1 MDPLEAIKATFFQEC
16 DELLAD
22 LESGLLELEGGGGD
36 METVN
41 AVFRAVHSV
50 KGGAGAFGLEPLV
63 RFAHVFETTLD
74 DMRSGKLATEPA
86 ALKVM
91 LRAADILADH
101 VSAARGQGAVDEAG
115 SLRVVAE
122 LKALCGGGVAAEG
135 DSGEELGMVDSEVED
150 DGFAD
155 LDFTP
160 VLVQID
166 APGAG
171 EIEAEAGAEAG
182 VEAASSEPVAPVW
195 RIAFKPSRA
204 MYAKANETALL
215 MRELDRIGACHVT
228 VNADLLPDFDALD
241 PEESY
246 FSWVIEIET
255 DQGEAAIREVFEF
268 VEDDC
273 DISVEARGAWA
284 ESGIPES
291 GAPESGAP
299 EALDVAVA
307 ADVAEPASAH
317 DDGDVFALLERAKQA
332 AAELQPPTPAPAPA
346 AAPPPRPAA
355 APAAQVAAPP
365 AQAAALHPADG
376 GDGKTAAGTTIR
388 VDLERVDRL
397 IDLVGELVI
406 NQAMLTQRVGESGLA
421 RSSTV
426 SVGLEDLE
434 HLTRE
439 IQDSVMAIRAQPV
452 KSVFQRMPRLVREVA
467 AMTGKQ
473 VRLTTEGENTEVDKT
488 VIERLSDPLIHM
500 IRNAIDHGL
509 EKPDVRAAAG
519 KSPEGVV
526 KLCALHRSGRIV
538 IEVSDDGA
546 GINRDRVKQI
556 ALDKGLI
563 AADATLTDE
572 ETDNLIFLPGFST
585 ASVVSD
591 ISGRGVGMD
600 VVRRQVQALGGRISI
615 TSNPGK
621 GSTFSL
627 SLPLTLAVLDGMVV
641 GVSGH
646 TLVTPLTAIIETLQP
661 KTNDVRALGPNGAV
675 LAVRDAYVPLIDVGA
690 VLGYRKGPTDWTTGV
705 VLLVES
711 EVGGRAALLVDA
723 IQGQRQ
729 VVIKSLEANYQRVEG
744 IAAATILGDGRV
756 ALILDVDALIDVRRK
771 DARRSGAAPAARL
784 PLAS

>member
-1 MDPLEAIKATFFQEC
+1 
-16 DELLAD
+16 
-22 LESGLLELEGGGGD
+22 
-36 METVN
+36 
-41 AVFRAVHSV
+41 
-50 KGGAGAFGLEPLV
+50 
-63 RFAHVFETTLD
+63 VFETTLD

-86 ALKVM
+86 AVKVM
-91 LRAADILADH
+91 LRAADVLADH
-101 VSAARGQGAVDEAG
+101 VSAARGQGVVDEAG
-115 SLRVVAE
+115 SLRLVAE
-122 LKALCGGGVAAEG
+122 LKALCGGPAAAGADG
-135 DSGEELGMVDSEVED
+135 DDEVVMVDTEVED
-150 DGFAD
+150 DGFGD
-155 LDFTP
+155 FDFTP
-160 VLVQID
+160 VIVEID
-166 APGAG
+166 AP
-171 EIEAEAGAEAG
+171 AEA
-182 VEAASSEPVAPVW
+182 VAAATPAW
-195 RIAFKPSRA
+195 RIGFKPSRA

-215 MRELDRIGACHVT
+215 LRELDRIGACQVT
-228 VNADLLPDFDALD
+228 LNADDLPDFDALD

-246 FSWVIEIET
+246 FSWIIDIET
-255 DQGEAAIREVFEF
+255 DQGDAAIREVFEF

-273 DISVEARGAWA
+273 EITIEAT
-284 ESGIPES
+284 
-291 GAPESGAP
+291 GAPVSLDDPFASLDTPALAADPEVEP
-299 EALDVAVA
+299 EAAPAAPDDDVM
-307 ADVAEPASAH
+307 
-317 DDGDVFALLERAKQA
+317 ALLERAKLA
-332 AAELQPPTPAPAPA
+332 AAEIQATT
-346 AAPPPRPAA
+346 PAA
-355 APAAQVAAPP
+355 APAAAAPRAAAAP
-365 AQAAALHPADG
+365 APAAALHPADG
-376 GDGKTAAGTTIR
+376 GDAKTAAGTTIR

-509 EKPDVRAAAG
+509 ENPDVRVAAG
-519 KSPEGVV
+519 KPAEGVV

-546 GINRDRVKQI
+546 GINRERVKQI
-556 ALDKGLI
+556 ALNKGLI
-563 AADATLTDE
+563 APDATLTDE

-585 ASVVSD
+585 AATVSD

-661 KTNDVRALGPNGAV
+661 KTNDVRLLGPNGAV
-675 LAVRDAYVPLIDVGA
+675 LAVRDAYVPLVDVGA
-690 VLGYRKGPTDWTTGV
+690 VLGYSKGPTDWTTGV

-771 DARRSGAAPAARL
+771 DARRSAAPPAARL

>member
-36 METVN
+36 IETVN

-86 ALKVM
+86 AVKVM

-101 VSAARGQGAVDEAG
+101 VSAARGQGVVDEAG
-115 SLRVVAE
+115 SLRLVAE
-122 LKALCGGGVAAEG
+122 LKALCGGGAPAPGAA
-135 DSGEELGMVDSEVED
+135 DDDDVVMVDSEVED
-150 DGFAD
+150 DGFGD
-155 LDFTP
+155 FDFTP
-160 VLVQID
+160 VLV
-166 APGAG
+166 
-171 EIEAEAGAEAG
+171 EIEAP
-182 VEAASSEPVAPVW
+182 AATTPTW
-195 RIAFKPSRA
+195 RIGFKPSRA

-215 MRELDRIGACHVT
+215 LRELDRIGVCQVT
-228 VNADLLPDFDALD
+228 LNADGLPDFDALD

-246 FSWVIEIET
+246 FAWDIEVET

-273 DISVEARGAWA
+273 EISVTGGVADAPVEA
-284 ESGIPES
+284 P
-291 GAPESGAP
+291 APSIDLELTTAPSP
-299 EALDVAVA
+299 EAEPEAV
-307 ADVAEPASAH
+307 
-317 DDGDVFALLERAKQA
+317 DGDVMALLERAKAA
-332 AAELQPPTPAPAPA
+332 AAELQPAPSASAAPRAAAAPAPA
-346 AAPPPRPAA
+346 AG
-355 APAAQVAAPP
+355 
-365 AQAAALHPADG
+365 LHPADSA
-376 GDGKTAAGTTIR
+376 DAKAAAGTTIR

-467 AMTGKQ
+467 AMTEKQ

-509 EKPDVRAAAG
+509 EKPHVRLAAG
-519 KSPEGVV
+519 KPAEGVV

-546 GINRDRVKQI
+546 GINRERVKQI

-563 AADATLTDE
+563 APDATLTDE

-585 ASVVSD
+585 AATVSD

-661 KTNDVRALGPNGAV
+661 KTNDVRLLGPNGAV
-675 LAVRDAYVPLIDVGA
+675 LAVRDAYVPLVDVGA

-771 DARRSGAAPAARL
+771 DARRNAAPPAARL

>member
-1 MDPLEAIKATFFQEC
+1 VDPLEAIKATFFQEC

-22 LESGLLELEGGGGD
+22 LESGLLELENGSGD
-36 METVN
+36 IETVN

-74 DMRSGKLATEPA
+74 AMRSGALATEPA
-86 ALKVM
+86 AVKVM

-101 VSAARGQGAVDEAG
+101 VSAARGQGVVDEAA
-115 SLRVVAE
+115 SARLAAE
-122 LKALCGGGVAAEG
+122 LKALC
-135 DSGEELGMVDSEVED
+135 SGEAPPGADEEIVIVDEALDD
-150 DGFAD
+150 DGFGD
-155 LDFTP
+155 FDFTP
-160 VLVQID
+160 VLVEID
-166 APGAG
+166 EPAPAG
-171 EIEAEAGAEAG
+171 
-182 VEAASSEPVAPVW
+182 W
-195 RIAFKPSRA
+195 RVTFKPSRA

-215 MRELDRIGACHVT
+215 LRELERLGPCKTILHTD
-228 VNADLLPDFDALD
+228 DLPDFDAID
-241 PEESY
+241 PEEAY
-246 FSWVIEIET
+246 FTWSIEVQT
-255 DQGEAAIREVFEF
+255 DQGEAGVREVFEF

-273 DISVEARGAWA
+273 VITVDPPVADVMSL
-284 ESGIPES
+284 PDL
-291 GAPESGAP
+291 PML
-299 EALDVAVA
+299 EALEEAPQPPAAAAETLDVGMDVQALLQRAQAAVAEVNAVA
-307 ADVAEPASAH
+307 APVASA
-317 DDGDVFALLERAKQA
+317 KPA
-332 AAELQPPTPAPAPA
+332 ATPAPAPA
-346 AAPPPRPAA
+346 AA
-355 APAAQVAAPP
+355 
-365 AQAAALHPADG
+365 ALHADA
-376 GDGKTAAGTTIR
+376 GDAKSAAAGTTIR

-406 NQAMLTQRVGESGLA
+406 NQAMLAQRVAESGLA

-467 AMTGKQ
+467 AMVEKQ

-488 VIERLSDPLIHM
+488 VIERLSDPITHM
-500 IRNAIDHGL
+500 IRNAIDHGV
-509 EKPDVRAAAG
+509 EKPATRIAAG
-519 KSPEGVV
+519 KPAEGTV

-546 GINRDRVKQI
+546 GINRERVKQI
-556 ALDKGLI
+556 AMDKGLI

-585 ASVVSD
+585 ATVVSD

-615 TSNPGK
+615 TSVPGK
-621 GSTFSL
+621 GSTFTL

-661 KTNDVRALGPNGAV
+661 KPQEVRLLGPSGAV
-675 LAVRDAYVPLIDVGA
+675 LAVRDSYVPLVDVAA
-690 VLGYRKGPTDWTTGV
+690 VLGYRQEPTDWTKGV

-756 ALILDVDALIDVRRK
+756 ALILDVDALISVRRK
-771 DARRSGAAPAARL
+771 DARRPAASPQRL

>member
-36 METVN
+36 IETVN

-74 DMRSGKLATEPA
+74 EMRSGKLATEPA
-86 ALKVM
+86 AVKVM

-115 SLRVVAE
+115 SLRLVAE
-122 LKALCGGGVAAEG
+122 LKALCGGPVLAEG
-135 DSGEELGMVDSEVED
+135 DVVAGADGDEIGMVDTAIDD
-150 DGFAD
+150 DGFGD
-155 LDFTP
+155 FDFTP
-160 VLVQID
+160 VIV
-166 APGAG
+166 
-171 EIEAEAGAEAG
+171 EIEEPAAEAI
-182 VEAASSEPVAPVW
+182 APLW
-195 RIAFKPSRA
+195 RIEFKPSRA

-215 MRELDRIGACHVT
+215 LRELDRIGACHVT
-228 VNADLLPDFDALD
+228 LNADALPDFDALD
-241 PEESY
+241 PEDSY
-246 FSWVIEIET
+246 FTWSIEIDT

-273 DISVEARGAWA
+273 DIAILAPGAWTAPAAPSPDAPSTLEFA
-284 ESGIPES
+284 EG
-291 GAPESGAP
+291 
-299 EALDVAVA
+299 AVA
-307 ADVAEPASAH
+307 PDSPVTLAVEEPAAA
-317 DDGDVFALLERAKQA
+317 DGDVLALIERATLA
-332 AAELQPPTPAPAPA
+332 AAELQAGAPATPSAAPRASAPPA
-346 AAPPPRPAA
+346 AAAHPPE
-355 APAAQVAAPP
+355 
-365 AQAAALHPADG
+365 G
-376 GDGKTAAGTTIR
+376 GDAKTAAGTTIR

-406 NQAMLTQRVGESGLA
+406 NQAMLTQRVAESGLA

-467 AMTGKQ
+467 AMTEKQ

-509 EKPDVRAAAG
+509 EKPHVRLAAG
-519 KSPEGVV
+519 KPAEGVV

-556 ALDKGLI
+556 AIDKGLI
-563 AADATLTDE
+563 AADATLSDE

-585 ASVVSD
+585 AAVVSD

-600 VVRRQVQALGGRISI
+600 VVRRQVQGLGGRISI

-661 KTNDVRALGPNGAV
+661 KTNDVRLLGPNGAV
-675 LAVRDAYVPLIDVGA
+675 LAVRDAYVPLVDVGA

-771 DARRSGAAPAARL
+771 DARRPAAPAVARL

>member
-36 METVN
+36 IETVN

-74 DMRSGKLATEPA
+74 EMRSGRLATEPA
-86 ALKVM
+86 AVKVM

-101 VSAARGQGAVDEAG
+101 VSAARGQGTVDEAG
-115 SLRVVAE
+115 SLRLVAE
-122 LKALCGGGVAAEG
+122 LKGLCGGGAAEVEN
-135 DSGEELGMVDSEVED
+135 GEEVVMVDTEVED
-150 DGFAD
+150 DGFGD
-155 LDFTP
+155 FDFTP
-160 VLVQID
+160 VLV
-166 APGAG
+166 
-171 EIEAEAGAEAG
+171 EIEAPAPET
-182 VEAASSEPVAPVW
+182 AAAPTW
-195 RIAFKPSRA
+195 RIGFKPSSA

-215 MRELDRIGACHVT
+215 LRELDRIGSCAVALNT
-228 VNADLLPDFDALD
+228 DALPDFDALD
-241 PEESY
+241 PEGSY
-246 FSWVIEIET
+246 FTWTIDIET

-273 DISVEARGAWA
+273 DITVEAPSASA
-284 ESGIPES
+284 PAPLDIPEP
-291 GAPESGAP
+291 APELAP
-299 EALDVAVA
+299 PAAPVAVE
-307 ADVAEPASAH
+307 EPAAA
-317 DDGDVFALLERAKQA
+317 DGDVMALLERAKLA
-332 AAELQPPTPAPAPA
+332 AAELQ
-346 AAPPPRPAA
+346 AA
-355 APAAQVAAPP
+355 APAAAAPRAAATPAPVAAPTPTP
-365 AQAAALHPADG
+365 ASAALHPADG
-376 GDGKTAAGTTIR
+376 GDAKTAAGTTIR

-509 EKPDVRAAAG
+509 EKPEVRVAAG
-519 KSPEGVV
+519 KPAEGVV

-556 ALDKGLI
+556 AMDKGLI
-563 AADATLTDE
+563 APDATLTDE

-615 TSNPGK
+615 ISIPGK

-661 KTNDVRALGPNGAV
+661 KTNDVRLLGPNGAV
-675 LAVRDAYVPLIDVGA
+675 LAVRDAYVPLVDVGA

-771 DARRSGAAPAARL
+771 DARRSATPPAARL

>member
-36 METVN
+36 IETVN

-86 ALKVM
+86 AVKVM

-115 SLRVVAE
+115 SLRLVAE
-122 LKALCGGGVAAEG
+122 LKALCGGPVAAGG
-135 DSGEELGMVDSEVED
+135 DASEELVMVDTEVED
-150 DGFAD
+150 DGFGD
-155 LDFTP
+155 FDFTP
-160 VLVQID
+160 VIV
-166 APGAG
+166 
-171 EIEAEAGAEAG
+171 EIEAPAE
-182 VEAASSEPVAPVW
+182 VEPATAPSW
-195 RIAFKPSRA
+195 RIGFKPSRA

-215 MRELDRIGACHVT
+215 LRELDRIGACQVT
-228 VNADLLPDFDALD
+228 LNADSLPDFDTLD

-246 FSWVIEIET
+246 FAWVIDIET
-255 DQGEAAIREVFEF
+255 DQGESAIREVFEF

-273 DISVEARGAWA
+273 EITIEAMGASVSLNASLTPFAAPSLIADPVVEA
-284 ESGIPES
+284 E
-291 GAPESGAP
+291 
-299 EALDVAVA
+299 
-307 ADVAEPASAH
+307 AEPEPAAP
-317 DDGDVFALLERAKQA
+317 DGDVMALLERAKLA
-332 AAELQPPTPAPAPA
+332 AAEIQ
-346 AAPPPRPAA
+346 AA
-355 APAAQVAAPP
+355 APASAPATASAPARAPTQPPAAAAP
-365 AQAAALHPADG
+365 HPAEG
-376 GDGKTAAGTTIR
+376 GDAKASAGTTIR

-467 AMTGKQ
+467 AMTNKQ

-509 EKPDVRAAAG
+509 EKPEVRVAAG
-519 KSPEGVV
+519 KPAEGVV

-563 AADATLTDE
+563 APDATLTDE

-585 ASVVSD
+585 AATVSD

-615 TSNPGK
+615 TSIPGK

-661 KTNDVRALGPNGAV
+661 KTNDVRLLGPNGAV
-675 LAVRDAYVPLIDVGA
+675 LAVRDAYVPLVDVGA

-771 DARRSGAAPAARL
+771 DARRSSAPAAARL

>member
-1 MDPLEAIKATFFQEC
+1 VDPLEAIKATFFQEC

-22 LESGLLELEGGGGD
+22 LESGLLELENGSGD
-36 METVN
+36 IETVN

-74 DMRSGKLATEPA
+74 AMRSGALATEPA
-86 ALKVM
+86 AVKVM
-91 LRAADILADH
+91 LRAADVLADH
-101 VSAARGQGAVDEAG
+101 VSAARGQGVVDEAA
-115 SLRVVAE
+115 SARLAAE
-122 LKALCGGGVAAEG
+122 LKALC
-135 DSGEELGMVDSEVED
+135 SGEAPPGADEEIVIVDEALDD
-150 DGFAD
+150 DGFGD
-155 LDFTP
+155 FDFTP
-160 VLVQID
+160 VLV
-166 APGAG
+166 
-171 EIEAEAGAEAG
+171 EIEEPAPAG
-182 VEAASSEPVAPVW
+182 W
-195 RIAFKPSRA
+195 RVTFKPSRA

-215 MRELDRIGACHVT
+215 LRELERLGPCKTTLHTD
-228 VNADLLPDFDALD
+228 DLPDFDAVD
-241 PEESY
+241 PEEAY
-246 FSWVIEIET
+246 FTWSIEVQT
-255 DQGEAAIREVFEF
+255 DQGEAAVREVFEF

-273 DISVEARGAWA
+273 VITVDPPVADAMSLPDLPTLETLEDEAQPRAAAA
-284 ESGIPES
+284 ET
-291 GAPESGAP
+291 
-299 EALDVAVA
+299 LDVGMDVQALLQRAQAAVAEVNAVA
-307 ADVAEPASAH
+307 APVASA
-317 DDGDVFALLERAKQA
+317 KPA
-332 AAELQPPTPAPAPA
+332 ATPAPAPA
-346 AAPPPRPAA
+346 AA
-355 APAAQVAAPP
+355 
-365 AQAAALHPADG
+365 ALHADA
-376 GDGKTAAGTTIR
+376 GDAKSAAAGTTIR

-406 NQAMLTQRVGESGLA
+406 NQAMLAQRVAESGLA

-467 AMTGKQ
+467 AMVEKQ

-488 VIERLSDPLIHM
+488 VIERLSDPITHM
-500 IRNAIDHGL
+500 IRNAIDHGV
-509 EKPDVRAAAG
+509 EKPATRIAAG
-519 KSPEGVV
+519 KPAEGTV

-546 GINRDRVKQI
+546 GINRERVKQI
-556 ALDKGLI
+556 AMDKGLI

-585 ASVVSD
+585 ATVVSD

-615 TSNPGK
+615 TSVPGK
-621 GSTFSL
+621 GSTFTL

-661 KTNDVRALGPNGAV
+661 KPQEVRLLGPSGAV
-675 LAVRDAYVPLIDVGA
+675 LAVRDSYVPLVDVAA
-690 VLGYRKGPTDWTTGV
+690 VLGYRQEPTDWTKGV

-756 ALILDVDALIDVRRK
+756 ALILDVDALISVRRK
-771 DARRSGAAPAARL
+771 DARRPAASPQRL

>member
-1 MDPLEAIKATFFQEC
+1 VDPLEAIKATFFQEC

-36 METVN
+36 IETVN

-74 DMRSGKLATEPA
+74 EMRSGRLATEPA
-86 ALKVM
+86 AVKVM
-91 LRAADILADH
+91 LRAADVLADH
-101 VSAARGQGAVDEAG
+101 VSAARGQGVVDEAG
-115 SLRVVAE
+115 SLRLVAE
-122 LKALCGGGVAAEG
+122 LKALCGGGAAAPEG
-135 DSGEELGMVDSEVED
+135 DPGEEIVMVDTEVED
-150 DGFAD
+150 DGFGD
-155 LDFTP
+155 FDFTP
-160 VLVQID
+160 VLV
-166 APGAG
+166 
-171 EIEAEAGAEAG
+171 EIEAP
-182 VEAASSEPVAPVW
+182 AAAAPTW
-195 RIAFKPSRA
+195 RIGFKPSRA
-204 MYAKANETALL
+204 MYAKANDTTLL
-215 MRELDRIGACHVT
+215 LRELDRIGACAVT
-228 VNADLLPDFDALD
+228 LNADGLPDFDALD

-246 FSWVIEIET
+246 FAWVIDIET
-255 DQGEAAIREVFEF
+255 EQGETAIREVFEF

-273 DISVEARGAWA
+273 EITIEAAGAAVAPDAPFAPLEAPELATAPAAPVEA
-284 ESGIPES
+284 E
-291 GAPESGAP
+291 
-299 EALDVAVA
+299 
-307 ADVAEPASAH
+307 AEPAAAAE
-317 DDGDVFALLERAKQA
+317 DDVMALLERAKLA
-332 AAELQPPTPAPAPA
+332 AAEIQATAPASAAPRAAPSPA
-346 AAPPPRPAA
+346 AAAA
-355 APAAQVAAPP
+355 A
-365 AQAAALHPADG
+365 HPADG
-376 GDGKTAAGTTIR
+376 GDAKAAAGTTIR

-467 AMTGKQ
+467 AMTEKQ

-509 EKPDVRAAAG
+509 EKPHVRLAAG
-519 KSPEGVV
+519 KPAEGVV

-546 GINRDRVKQI
+546 GINRERVKQI

-563 AADATLTDE
+563 APDATLTDE

-585 ASVVSD
+585 AAVVSD

-661 KTNDVRALGPNGAV
+661 KTNDVRLLGPNGAV
-675 LAVRDAYVPLIDVGA
+675 LAVRDAYVPLVDVGA

-771 DARRSGAAPAARL
+771 DSRRSPAPAAARL